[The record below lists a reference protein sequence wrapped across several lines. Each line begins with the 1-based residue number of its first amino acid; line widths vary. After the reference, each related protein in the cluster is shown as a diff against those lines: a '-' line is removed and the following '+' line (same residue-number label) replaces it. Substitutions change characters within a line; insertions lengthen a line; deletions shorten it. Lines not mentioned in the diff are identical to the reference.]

1 MLLRIFTLAFGLL
14 GAAIL
19 SQAPEFAQ
27 QYLQRLAGAADELTA
42 QVEALDTRAANQN
55 LNRYDYIRR
64 FLANQDSAIQAEGQA
79 LSDLLAR
86 ERDVRIA
93 LEAIRTAPIFLF
105 PWTAMT
111 HMDPVTA
118 WRTAGDYKPAMPLT
132 ATGALHAAVGFI
144 TVALVFRIL
153 VFLLRPRRRARQEPR
168 LR

>member
-1 MLLRIFTLAFGLL
+1 MLLRILTLAFGLV
-14 GAAIL
+14 GAALL

-27 QYLQRLAGAADELTA
+27 QYLQRLAGAADELSA
-42 QVEALDTRAANQN
+42 QIDALDARAADQS

-64 FLANQDSAIQAEGQA
+64 FLASQDSAIQAEGRA

-86 ERDVRIA
+86 DRDVAQA
-93 LEAIRTAPIFLF
+93 LEAMRAAPLLLF
-105 PWTAMT
+105 PWTAAT

-118 WRTAGDYKPAMPLT
+118 WRTAGDFKPAVPLT
-132 ATGALHAAVGFI
+132 ASGALHAGAGF
-144 TVALVFRIL
+144 VFLALVFRLL